1 MTMRAAIMPILILP
15 PTVAD
20 KIAAGEVIDRPASV
34 VKELVENALDAG
46 AKEIVVTIE
55 GGGAQLIRVQDNG
68 CGITPDEAGL
78 AFERHA
84 TSKILE
90 ADDLLRI
97 QTLGFRGEALP
108 SIAAVAEV
116 ELLTRTPEGL
126 AGARLVCRKGKVARQ
141 EPAGAP
147 LGTTLTVRD
156 LFHDFPARRKFLR
169 SNATEAAQCAAV
181 VTQYALAR
189 PDVRFILSVDG
200 RQSLH
205 TSGSDD
211 LRNAA
216 ADVLGASAAANL
228 LEIVP
233 NHSEEFLSARS
244 LGVVV
249 SGLISRPGLTRS
261 SRGAISLFVNGRA
274 IQHRGLNYAV
284 EQAYQGTLMV
294 GRHPIAMLHISM
306 PPEELD
312 VNVHPRKLEVRFRQ
326 EQEMFAAVQRAVR
339 RTLVA
344 SSPSVTTDDLPGA
357 GARALQTVAPTLQS
371 EFAMPPAPPA
381 PSAPAAPVATETTQT
396 EETST
401 THAQRRKLPV
411 LRVVGQVG
419 NTYVITEA
427 PDGMYLVDQHA
438 AHERVLFERIQ
449 QRLTEQALE
458 RQGLLDPVV
467 VDLHPQDALLL
478 TDERHALER
487 YGIEVEGFG
496 DRQVLVRA
504 LPAGMR
510 ERDLSLFINDALAGL
525 QSREGLRD
533 RMAASIACHS
543 AVRAGDVMT
552 LEEMRTLLGALEE
565 SNAPQTCP
573 HGRPTMMHLSAAQ
586 LEKQFGRRG

>member
-1 MTMRAAIMPILILP
+1 MTMRAAAMPIRILP
-15 PTVAD
+15 PAVAD

-46 AKEIVVTIE
+46 ATEIAVVIE

-68 CGITPDEAGL
+68 CGMTPEEASI

-84 TSKILE
+84 TSKIQD

-97 QTLGFRGEALP
+97 HTLGFRGEALP

-116 ELLTRTPEGL
+116 ELLTRTPESL
-126 AGARLVCRKGKVARQ
+126 AGARLVCRKGKVARR

-147 LGTTLTVRD
+147 LGTTITVRD

-181 VTQYALAR
+181 VSQYALAR

-205 TSGSDD
+205 TGGSDD
-211 LRNAA
+211 LQNAA

-233 NHSEEFLSARS
+233 NHSEEFLSARN
-244 LGVVV
+244 LGVIV

-284 EQAYQGTLMV
+284 EQAYQGTLMI
-294 GRHPIAMLHISM
+294 GRHPIAILHISM

-344 SSPSVTTDDLPGA
+344 SSPSVATDDLPVV
-357 GARALQTVAPTLQS
+357 RALQTATQALQS
-371 EFAMPPAPPA
+371 AFVMAAPPA
-381 PSAPAAPVATETTQT
+381 APEIMQT
-396 EETST
+396 EEAST
-401 THAQRRKLPV
+401 TLAQRRKMPL
-411 LRVVGQVG
+411 LRVIGQVG

-427 PDGMYLVDQHA
+427 SDGMYLVDQHA

-458 RQGLLDPVV
+458 RQGLLDPVLV
-467 VDLHPQDALLL
+467 ELHPQDALLL
-478 TDERHALER
+478 TGERHALER

-510 ERDLSLFINDALAGL
+510 ERDLSLIINDALAGL

-552 LEEMRTLLGALEE
+552 FEEMRALLGALEE

-586 LEKQFGRRG
+586 LEKEFGRRG